1 MAFQTVSTFS
11 TCDMSFSRY
20 QISNLKSP
28 YTFPFFYNLSNVLMA
43 CSKANRNGMLRPV
56 IPLINVYI
64 RSTDCCL
71 MNLDLHIIRS
81 HFRDRNSLH
90 PETFFRFFFYQ
101 CPHQTII
108 IQLHIIT
115 SQNTPSPQMAF
126 ILTMVIITLLTLI
139 DNLQSHIFCLF

>member
-1 MAFQTVSTFS
+1 
-11 TCDMSFSRY
+11 MSFSRY

-28 YTFPFFYNLSNVLMA
+28 YAFPFFYNLSNVLMA
-43 CSKANRNGMLRPV
+43 CSKADRNGMLRPV

-71 MNLDLHIIRS
+71 MNLDFHIIRS
-81 HFRDRNSLH
+81 HFHHRYRYLFH
-90 PETFFRFFFYQ
+90 PETYVCFFLYQ